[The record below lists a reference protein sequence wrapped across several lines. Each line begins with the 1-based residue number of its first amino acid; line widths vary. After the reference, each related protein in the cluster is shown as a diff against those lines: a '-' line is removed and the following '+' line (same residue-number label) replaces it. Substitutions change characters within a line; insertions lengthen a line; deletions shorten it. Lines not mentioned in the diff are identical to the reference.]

1 MVDHPYRRVRP
12 VRFSLSATRALL
24 VVLAFVSSVLA
35 GVVAGVLSYAN
46 GALVPGAVL
55 YGGGALVAW
64 MTLSLMVMGALGWLD
79 GADSGTSSIS
89 RQNVGN

>member
-1 MVDHPYRRVRP
+1 M
-12 VRFSLSATRALL
+12 RFTPSATRALL
-24 VVLAFVSSVLA
+24 VLLAFVSSVLA

-79 GADSGTSSIS
+79 GADSAPPSAS
-89 RQNVGN
+89 RRNAGG